1 MKEGA
6 IMQNNNAVLH
16 VRMDQNLKEKV
27 STILSSLGLN
37 ESDAV
42 KLFYKQIELHGGLPF
57 EVKIPKDILVKQKL
71 EEELYLG
78 EASLKEGKSL
88 SLEESKKKLG
98 L

>member
-1 MKEGA
+1 MIDGA

-78 EASLKEGKSL
+78 EASLQEGKSL

>member
-1 MKEGA
+1 
-6 IMQNNNAVLH
+6 MQNNNVVLH

-27 STILSSLGLN
+27 STILSSLGMN

-42 KLFYKQIELHGGLPF
+42 KLFYKQIYSGLPF
-57 EVKIPKDILVKQKL
+57 EVKISKDILVKQEL

-78 EASLKEGKSL
+78 EDFLYEEKSL
-88 SLEESKKKLG
+88 TLEESKKKLG

>member
-42 KLFYKQIELHGGLPF
+42 KLFYKQIELHGGLAF
-57 EVKIPKDILVKQKL
+57 
-71 EEELYLG
+71 
-78 EASLKEGKSL
+78 
-88 SLEESKKKLG
+88 
-98 L
+98 